1 MNSHPLANLSV
12 LATIP
17 AALMAPV
24 SFKAAAT
31 AFTVTVT
38 GILAVVLADHG
49 RGARPVRARGVLVPF
64 EGAGRAQFDEAA

>member
-31 AFTVTVT
+31 AFPVT